1 MYLVF
6 TASKDTY
13 ITNKIINSSTR
24 ATDANLG
31 AASTID
37 LFKLY
42 DETNISGET
51 SPRELSRGLIK
62 FNLDD
67 ISASLKSKT
76 SFDHSSFNCVLKLHD
91 VQGNQIAPSDF
102 SLAVFPLSKSFDE
115 GLGRDVSGLS
125 YLDRTNWLTASF
137 TNTNNV
143 WNGSGAGASGSLGS
157 SNIDIIEYGTIV
169 AGTQTYLVSTQAFE
183 KGSEDLEVDVTT
195 IVSGAM
201 CGVLPNHGFLIA
213 YSGSQETDHQSRF
226 VKRFASR
233 HSRSPYIRPK
243 LIVRYDDSR
252 LDSNENFEFNVTSSL
267 FLESFSRG
275 SRTNL
280 ISGSAAS
287 SVTGHNCI
295 LLKLHTGSFSTI
307 FTGSQYY
314 SSGVPSTGIY
324 SASFAIDQYV
334 SESVTPVGT
343 LAQFAAASGSIT
355 FGQEWLS
362 TDENVSYFSGS
373 LTIDT
378 QNNTNTGVSKNIAVN
393 ITNLAPE
400 YKSSDT
406 PELKVFVRDLV
417 AQHKSVRMPRRLPSL
432 VLNQAYYR
440 IRDPYIGK
448 ILTPFVKNGN
458 GTRISSRKDGMYFKP
473 SLAHLPAGK
482 SYTIDI
488 LVVENGIDRIYE
500 TNSIFKVNS

>member
-31 AASTID
+31 AASTLD

-42 DETNISGET
+42 DETKITGET
-51 SPRELSRGLIK
+51 SPRELSRALIK
-62 FNLDD
+62 FQLDD

-76 SFDHSSFNCVLKLHD
+76 SFDHSSFKCILKLHD
-91 VQGNQIAPSDF
+91 VQGSQIAPADF

-115 GLGRDVSGLS
+115 GLGRDVAGLS
-125 YLDRTNWLTASF
+125 YLDRTNWLTASY
-137 TNTNNV
+137 TSTNNV
-143 WNGSGAGASGSLGS
+143 WNSGGASASGSLGS
-157 SNIDIIEYGTIV
+157 SNIDIIEYGTIGGSRTYFV
-169 AGTQTYLVSTQAFE
+169 ATQSFE

-195 IVSGAM
+195 MASASM
-201 CGVLPNHGFLIA
+201 CGLIPDCGFLIA
-213 YSGSQETDHQSRF
+213 YSGSQEHDHESRF

-233 HSRSPYIRPK
+233 HTRSPYIRPK
-243 LIVRYDDSR
+243 LIVRFDDSR

-295 LLKLHTGSFSTI
+295 LLKLHTGSYSTI

-314 SSGVPSTGIY
+314 SSGVPSSGIY

-334 SESVTPVGT
+334 SESVTSVGT

-373 LTIDT
+373 LTIST
-378 QNNTNTGVSKNIAVN
+378 QNNTNVGSSKNIAVGL
-393 ITNLAPE
+393 TNLAQE
-400 YKSSDT
+400 YKNTDT
-406 PELKVFVRDLV
+406 PEINVFVRDLV

-440 IRDPYIGK
+440 IRDAYSGK

-473 SLAHLPAGK
+473 SLAHLPVGK
-482 SYTIDI
+482 SYTIDV

-500 TNSIFKVNS
+500 TQSVFRVSS